1 LTGLAEMTGYWTA
14 RHALAAL
21 ALLAIT
27 PTPGPAHADSSPPQ
41 TISVRR
47 RMEATF
53 PVRVVDGRVILGPS
67 RVSPLGTAQPAAG
80 EITVG
85 FEPGGKTPYG
95 NVRLSE
101 KTPVPIDF
109 VAAGLLDPIKI
120 DEIVLCGR
128 LDMPVAQRIAAA
140 ALRLSLNQFAVGT
153 GLGGCH

>member
-1 LTGLAEMTGYWTA
+1 MTGSSTA
-14 RHALAAL
+14 RHTLAAL
-21 ALLAIT
+21 ALLAIV
-27 PTPGPAHADSSPPQ
+27 PASSPARADSGPPQ

>member
-1 LTGLAEMTGYWTA
+1 MTGSWMAPNT
-14 RHALAAL
+14 LAAL
-21 ALLAIT
+21 ALLTIM
-27 PTPGPAHADSSPPQ
+27 PAPSPARADSSAPQ
-41 TISVRR
+41 TVSVRR
-47 RMEATF
+47 AMEATF
-53 PVRVVDGRVILGPS
+53 VVTVVDGHITLGPP
-67 RVSPLGTAQPAAG
+67 RVSRLGTAQPATG

-95 NVRLSE
+95 NVHVSE
-101 KTPVPIDF
+101 KTSVPIDF

-128 LDMPVAQRIAAA
+128 LDMPVSQRIAAA